1 MTRESEIDR
10 MDKMSYKGQPI
21 PDPHVST
28 PTPTTDLLP
37 TSRLTP
43 HEKEKMRT
51 TSFGASRSELA

>member
-1 MTRESEIDR
+1 

-28 PTPTTDLLP
+28 PTPTTDLIP